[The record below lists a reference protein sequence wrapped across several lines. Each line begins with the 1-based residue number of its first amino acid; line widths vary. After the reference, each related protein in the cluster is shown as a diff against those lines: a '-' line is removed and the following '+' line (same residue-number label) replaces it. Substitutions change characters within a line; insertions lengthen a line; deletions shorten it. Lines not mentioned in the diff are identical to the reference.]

1 MATRAGMANLITRL
15 RAMCGGDAVTLTD
28 ALCQELLDNYSVL
41 VDSYLTPRVP
51 FWTEHASPF
60 ENIEEGTL
68 CKIYYGY
75 NTLLT
80 ETTDYTA
87 DYQRGIFTTPAANY
101 LGLKI
106 LARAYDINAAAA
118 DGWERLAATSA
129 DAFDW
134 SDVEGSYSP
143 SKARDYKLAQA
154 KSYRAKAWALVR
166 IVERHDTAALAPND
180 WRGDLLRR
188 ERAGHAGA

>member
-1 MATRAGMANLITRL
+1 MARAGMANLILRL
-15 RAMCGGDAVTLTD
+15 RRMCGGDTTTMTD
-28 ALCQELLDNYSVL
+28 DTCQELLDNHSVL
-41 VDSYLTPRVP
+41 VDSFLDPRVP
-51 FWTEHASPF
+51 FWTEHVSPF
-60 ENIEEGTL
+60 ENLEEGAL

-101 LGLKI
+101 RGLKI
-106 LARAYDINAAAA
+106 LARAYDINAAAG
-118 DGWERLAATSA
+118 DGWERLAGVGA
-129 DAFDW
+129 DGFDW

-143 SKARDYKLAQA
+143 SQARDYKLSQA
-154 KSYRAKAWALVR
+154 ASYRAKAWAVVR
-166 IVERHDTAALAPND
+166 TVERHDTATMAPND

-188 ERAGHAGA
+188 ERAGHPGA